1 MNPTDP
7 LQLQRLVDGECDE
20 AELRSLLADAAHHE
34 DGWRE
39 IATAFVEDR
48 LWQQQFCRTAAG
60 SGETSLL
67 GPKQALRIQ
76 PLSRQASRIPD
87 TRFRQPRSIR
97 WLTMAAAML
106 LAVSFG
112 YLLGT
117 DPAKP
122 WNDAPLAAS
131 HQRTLPVPV
140 AKQESSPTPVPKMTP
155 ASLKADYHL
164 QLPEAAGGTNEVA
177 LDGEIP
183 LYYVQSPDQLTL
195 IEEPEPNRFRL
206 SPEILVQLTD
216 QGFQLRQD
224 LNFISG
230 NLKDGR
236 SFMIP
241 VRTINFSPGQ

>member
-20 AELRSLLADAAHHE
+20 AELRSLLADAVHQDA
-34 DGWRE
+34 GWRE

-48 LWQQQFCRTAAG
+48 LWQQQFRRTAA
-60 SGETSLL
+60 SSSKATPADSEQVHHKQPMNKQESQLRNARF
-67 GPKQALRIQ
+67 GP
-76 PLSRQASRIPD
+76 
-87 TRFRQPRSIR
+87 PRSFR
-97 WLTMAAAML
+97 WLTMAAGLL
-106 LAVSFG
+106 LAVSLG

-117 DPAKP
+117 SPAHLSHE
-122 WNDAPLAAS
+122 APLVAS
-131 HQRTLPVPV
+131 HQPTTSLPV
-140 AKQESSPTPVPKMTP
+140 AKQESSPTPIPKMTP

-164 QLPEAAGGTNEVA
+164 QLPEAASDANEVS
-177 LDGEIP
+177 LGSEIP
-183 LYYVQSPDQLTL
+183 LYYVQSPEQLTL
-195 IEEPEPNRFRL
+195 IEEPDPNRFRL
-206 SPEILVQLTD
+206 SPEILLQLTD

-230 NLKDGR
+230 SLRDGR